1 MFGVSKGINLFQS
14 VLAVLVI
21 ISIIEVTVYMAARG
35 VWKVRPAVAL
45 NRGEQVQETKAVFPM
60 TSHQRLPLSL
70 VLAIKDIF
78 YNKKMFL
85 TLVLFIIATTF
96 TVVTLATT
104 TLSLTSQKE
113 NNNLWLG
120 YDIDA
125 KLVSSE
131 ALNKTRHQEVLN
143 KLSESDSVLASVT
156 VYTDMNSQIYDD
168 YNEKYLSTI
177 SQLFVTDQKE
187 PLNFSV
193 VSGRIPENEQ
203 EIMLAQNLLSALQK
217 EIGDYVKV
225 RSLGVEKDLLI
236 VGICQSM
243 TNQGMTFRLFLEEL
257 EEEYLDGA
265 LIQVKFVE
273 DLTEED
279 LVREMNGL
287 FGEDMKLVFE
297 YANASMLSMFDVLSL
312 VTTGIIFIF
321 TMISLVVLLNLNIT
335 NVNKERFNYG
345 IYKSIGMQDQSIIN
359 IYLAKNFMVNIIG
372 LIIGASIALL
382 AIPSIMNAMTSQLG
396 LNDFPTTI
404 NYLSIFLALVI
415 VFSVTFV
422 NAFVIKRNISR
433 ITPKELLVE

>member
-1 MFGVSKGINLFQS
+1 
-14 VLAVLVI
+14 
-21 ISIIEVTVYMAARG
+21 
-35 VWKVRPAVAL
+35 
-45 NRGEQVQETKAVFPM
+45 
-60 TSHQRLPLSL
+60 
-70 VLAIKDIF
+70 
-78 YNKKMFL
+78 
-85 TLVLFIIATTF
+85 
-96 TVVTLATT
+96 
-104 TLSLTSQKE
+104 
-113 NNNLWLG
+113 
-120 YDIDA
+120 
-125 KLVSSE
+125 
-131 ALNKTRHQEVLN
+131 
-143 KLSESDSVLASVT
+143 
-156 VYTDMNSQIYDD
+156 
-168 YNEKYLSTI
+168 
-177 SQLFVTDQKE
+177 VTDQKE

-372 LIIGASIALL
+372 LFIGASIALL